1 MNTLLSKVSFQEW
14 SRRDSRGEEKKKRKK
29 GADIPIAPDCASTP
43 HVKQGRGK
51 GGSRRA
57 STSAARMGKGL
68 RSKIKKKFRTIK
80 RTVVDPFYTEKLK
93 LCAEDLP
100 VPVRPAETP
109 ESLAR
114 RNDPRKKDSR
124 LGCAAFVLA
133 FPGGVTGDENRRGGV
148 GNHPSCPPVEL
159 EVKKQREIDEYNQQQ
174 RAEYEEG
181 RRLAAAEGVRLAKL
195 RADKMEVEGPTKLIK
210 KRKLKGNRSKSESS
224 FKRSQN

>member
-1 MNTLLSKVSFQEW
+1 MASRTKIGVSTLLKDGFVE
-14 SRRDSRGEEKKKRKK
+14 RRGEEREKK
-29 GADIPIAPDCASTP
+29 GGDILIAPDCDRSREA
-43 HVKQGRGK
+43 GRGK

-57 STSAARMGKGL
+57 TTSAARMGKGL